1 MDEYENIQRQL
12 TEYFMQLEMIN
23 QLLLQPATDN
33 NSPNSVETSLDLMKE
48 LSTKIDNLISLHPNL
63 KKDYNELSKQ
73 QEDLDL
79 KIYKNEKILNVLKE
93 ELGKPNKK
101 KIYSA
106 LKSGNAHFF
115 FPAQALIIE

>member
-101 KIYSA
+101 KFIV
-106 LKSGNAHFF
+106 L
-115 FPAQALIIE
+115 